1 MSLTD
6 FNRNDWVKQEKKNK
20 SNCGIKKLYGKDL
33 FLKKQEIL
41 QKKLRKL
48 GLRLKTEKN
57 QKNEII

>member
-20 SNCGIKKLYGKDL
+20 SNCGIKKFYVKDL